1 MNLDLSTFLDFF
13 TRLIVICMVTP
24 IHECAHAYAANKLGD
39 DNASIQG
46 RLTMHP
52 LAHFAPVGTI
62 CLLFAGFGWAKPVPV
77 NPTRFDR
84 KISMRGGMAITALA
98 GPLSNLLVA
107 ILSMVIY
114 RVFCCFQV
122 VQTAVVDYYT
132 SGGGNTYFV
141 LYNML
146 QAFIFINLGLA
157 IFNLIPIP
165 PLDGSH
171 ILGYFTSSK
180 VDAPPP
186 PPQRLFSPAFLVI
199 LVFGAQPATP
209 RPWQTASQ
217 RAQVPTPHTRPATKR
232 TQKNKG
238 HCKWNRFHSSCLCL
252 RGLWICCCI

>member
-24 IHECAHAYAANKLGD
+24 IHECAHAYAAYKLGD
-39 DNASIQG
+39 DTASIQG
-46 RLTMHP
+46 RMTLNP
-52 LAHFAPVGTI
+52 LAHFDPVGTI

-77 NPTRFDR
+77 NPNRFDR

-122 VQTAVVDYYT
+122 VQAAVVDYYT
-132 SGGGNTYFV
+132 SGGVNTYFV
-141 LYNML
+141 LYYML

-180 VDAPPP
+180 VDAFFYKN
-186 PPQRLFSPAFLVI
+186 QRIIPLLLTFLDANIWMIYMNASEKVSDFRRAAEKTGMQ
-199 LVFGAQPATP
+199 FGI
-209 RPWQTASQ
+209 ASMDTLMRM
-217 RAQVPTPHTRPATKR
+217 RAGQFR
-232 TQKNKG
+232 
-238 HCKWNRFHSSCLCL
+238 
-252 RGLWICCCI
+252 

>member
-24 IHECAHAYAANKLGD
+24 IHECAHAYAAYKLGD
-39 DNASIQG
+39 DTASIQG
-46 RLTMHP
+46 RMTLNP
-52 LAHFAPVGTI
+52 LAHFDPVGTI

-77 NPTRFDR
+77 NPNRFDR

-132 SGGGNTYFV
+132 SGGVNTYFV
-141 LYNML
+141 LYYML

-171 ILGYFTSSK
+171 VLGELSPKAAELYGRYARYWGLALILLLASGALSRPLGFLN
-180 VDAPPP
+180 DAVLNGMWGIIRMILLRL
-186 PPQRLFSPAFLVI
+186 PQPMI
-199 LVFGAQPATP
+199 
-209 RPWQTASQ
+209 
-217 RAQVPTPHTRPATKR
+217 
-232 TQKNKG
+232 
-238 HCKWNRFHSSCLCL
+238 
-252 RGLWICCCI
+252 